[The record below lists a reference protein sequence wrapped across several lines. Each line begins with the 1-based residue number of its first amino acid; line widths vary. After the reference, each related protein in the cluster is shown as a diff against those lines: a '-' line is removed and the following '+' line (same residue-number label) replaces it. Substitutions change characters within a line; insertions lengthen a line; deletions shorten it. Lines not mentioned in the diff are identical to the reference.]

1 MLSRLKKNTVIIF
14 LGIALSVFILG
25 AVAVSVSS
33 GGTAAK
39 EESYEVDNQSF
50 HDLSA
55 DGPFEASE
63 AIQSSEIY
71 YAPSLLATNSHKITV
86 ANQGDT
92 DFVVYLFSETDISEP
107 IRQMTVASNDEE
119 DFTGLTS
126 RFLYTI
132 GVSSDV
138 PTQLELTITD

>member
-1 MLSRLKKNTVIIF
+1 MLGRFKKNAVIIF
-14 LGIALSVFILG
+14 LGITLSVFMLG
-25 AVAVSVSS
+25 AAAFSASS
-33 GGTAAK
+33 GDTAAK
-39 EESYEVDNQSF
+39 EEPYEMGNQSF
-50 HDLSA
+50 HNLSA
-55 DGPFEASE
+55 DGLFEFSE

-71 YAPSLLATNSHKITV
+71 YAPSMLATNSHKITV

-92 DFVVYLFSETDISEP
+92 DLVVYLFSETDISEP

>member
-138 PTQLELTITD
+138 PNQLELTITD

>member
-50 HDLSA
+50 HDLSD
-55 DGPFEASE
+55 DGPFEVSE

-86 ANQGDT
+86 DNQGDT
-92 DFVVYLFSETDISEP
+92 DLVVYLFSETDISEP

>member
-1 MLSRLKKNTVIIF
+1 MLDRFKKNAVIIF
-14 LGIALSVFILG
+14 LGIALLVFILG
-25 AVAVSVSS
+25 AVAVFVSS
-33 GGTAAK
+33 GDIVAK

-55 DGPFEASE
+55 DGSFGVSE
-63 AIQSSEIY
+63 AIQSTEIY

-92 DFVVYLFSETDISEP
+92 ELVVYLFSETDISEP

-132 GVSSDV
+132 GVFSDV

>member
-1 MLSRLKKNTVIIF
+1 MFSRFKKNTASIF
-14 LGIALSVFILG
+14 LGSALLVLILG

-33 GGTAAK
+33 GDTAAK
-39 EESYEVDNQSF
+39 EESDNQSF

>member
-1 MLSRLKKNTVIIF
+1 MLGRYKKNAVIVF
-14 LGIALSVFILG
+14 LGIALSAFMLG
-25 AVAVSVSS
+25 AAAVSVSS
-33 GGTAAK
+33 GDTAAK

-55 DGPFEASE
+55 DGPFEVSE
-63 AIQSSEIY
+63 AIQNSEIY
-71 YAPSLLATNSHKITV
+71 YVPSLLATNRHKITV

-92 DFVVYLFSETDISEP
+92 DLVIYLYSETDISEP

-132 GVSSDV
+132 GVYSDV